1 MNEKFINLLPLETER
16 LIIKQTTEED
26 IELILKMDKQA
37 QTQLFLGGIKNKTK
51 EERIEFL
58 KKKEEKFK
66 NGIASSLTVQ
76 LKNDTK
82 IGFIGLAINEE
93 EKNAEISYIFDYEYC
108 NNGYCTEA
116 CKKIIEVAFNILNM
130 KCIIADTIEDN
141 KSSQK
146 VLEKLGFIYQN
157 TTLKDSLKFNNYKKR
172 NQ

>member
-16 LIIKQTTEED
+16 LIIKPTTEED

-66 NGIASSLTVQ
+66 NGIASSLTIQ

-116 CKKIIEVAFNILNM
+116 CKKIIEIAFNILNM

-146 VLEKLGFIYQN
+146 VLEKLGFIYQD